1 MRKLAVVI
9 AIALLFTGCTSS
21 DVQKRLLV
29 TAIGIGENS
38 ISFQTFSPENE
49 IEVYTFEC
57 DNLSEV
63 TENLSLRTGKEVFLG
78 DVELIIFSGNENIEP
93 YLVTLWHS
101 PDIFMG
107 TPVAF
112 SGAFPGEILKIPSE
126 DITAILTVSGKE
138 VGLIDLYNEIYS
150 VEKSAKLPLLSET
163 GEISGEILLKSS
175 LECGIIA
182 LYNE

>member
-1 MRKLAVVI
+1 MRKLI
-9 AIALLFTGCTSS
+9 AIVASVLLLTGCTSS
-21 DVQKRLLV
+21 DVQKRLVV

-38 ISFQTFSPENE
+38 ISFQAFSPENE

-57 DNLSEV
+57 HNLREAA
-63 TENLSLRTGKEVFLG
+63 EDLSLRTGKEVFLG
-78 DVELIIFSGNENIEP
+78 DTELIIFSGNENIEP

-112 SGAFPGEILKIPSE
+112 TEASPEEILKIPSE
-126 DITAILTVSGKE
+126 DITAILTVSGEE

-150 VEKSAKLPLLSET
+150 PEESAKLPLLSET
-163 GEISGEILLKSS
+163 GEISGEIVRVKL
-175 LECGIIA
+175 I
-182 LYNE
+182 